1 MKKVKLLA
9 SLVLA
14 SFVAASLMAGCGSSK
29 SADSKKEIVLKAAD
43 NQPEDYPTTMGLK
56 HMAKL
61 LDEKTKGRI
70 KMQVYAGGQLGD
82 EKSTIE
88 MAQMGTLAIAR
99 VSSAPLVGFV
109 PKMGVYSMPFI
120 FRDSDHLWKVLSG
133 DIGKS
138 MLKELETNN
147 LVGLGYYDSG
157 ARSFYTTKKPLNTP
171 EDAQGLKLR
180 VQQSKIFVDTVN
192 ALGGSATPMSYGD
205 VYSGLQTGVIDG
217 AENNPPSLYSAKHFE
232 VCKYYSL
239 DEHAMVPETLIMS
252 KKVWDSLSD
261 EDKKIVAECAAES
274 VEYQKK
280 LWAEFTDKSLKELAA
295 KGVTIVKP
303 DKAPFQKAVEPLYE
317 KYPEYKDIIT
327 QIKAVK

>member
-1 MKKVKLLA
+1 
-9 SLVLA
+9 
-14 SFVAASLMAGCGSSK
+14 
-29 SADSKKEIVLKAAD
+29 
-43 NQPEDYPTTMGLK
+43 
-56 HMAKL
+56 
-61 LDEKTKGRI
+61 
-70 KMQVYAGGQLGD
+70 
-82 EKSTIE
+82 
-88 MAQMGTLAIAR
+88 
-99 VSSAPLVGFV
+99 
-109 PKMGVYSMPFI
+109 
-120 FRDSDHLWKVLSG
+120 
-133 DIGKS
+133 
-138 MLKELETNN
+138 
-147 LVGLGYYDSG
+147 
-157 ARSFYTTKKPLNTP
+157 
-171 EDAQGLKLR
+171 
-180 VQQSKIFVDTVN
+180 
-192 ALGGSATPMSYGD
+192 MSYGD